1 VTPSAAGRA
10 TNGSA
15 SPIAAVDLGSNS
27 FHMLLARVVGDQ
39 IAMLDRDREMV
50 LLASGLDSK
59 SRLDADARQR
69 AVDCLRRFGQRL
81 RGLPPDSVRAV
92 GTNTLRRARNR
103 ASFVAE
109 AEEALGHSIE
119 VISGI
124 EEARLTYLGVARALG
139 DEEGR
144 RLVVDV
150 GGGSTEVIVGERSR
164 PIAME
169 SLYIGCAGLSAQYFP
184 RGEVSKDAWRK
195 ATLAAHQELEPITRR
210 FRRLGWQR
218 AAGSSGT
225 ARTVGKLVRDA
236 AWTDDDITAPALA
249 MLRDRL
255 LEVRNVAGLE
265 SIGMSA
271 ERAPVFAGGLA
282 ILAAAFEALEIERM
296 AVSEGGLREGV
307 LYDLLGRIHDED
319 TRTRTVQGV
328 MDRYH
333 VDREQAER
341 VDATARRLLGQVA
354 AAWKLEDENWGRALQ
369 WAAQL
374 HEIGLDIAHGHFH
387 KHGAYVIEN
396 ADLPG
401 FSLAEQALVA
411 TLVRAH
417 RRKIPVE
424 LFEDKP
430 RAWLRLAVL
439 LRIAVALNRSR
450 DPAAPSPKLT
460 IEEGKRSLHLRFKS
474 GWLAEHPLTA
484 ADLELESGYLETA
497 GFELTFE

>member
-1 VTPSAAGRA
+1 
-10 TNGSA
+10 
-15 SPIAAVDLGSNS
+15 
-27 FHMLLARVVGDQ
+27 
-39 IAMLDRDREMV
+39 
-50 LLASGLDSK
+50 
-59 SRLDADARQR
+59 
-69 AVDCLRRFGQRL
+69 
-81 RGLPPDSVRAV
+81 
-92 GTNTLRRARNR
+92 
-103 ASFVAE
+103 
-109 AEEALGHSIE
+109 
-119 VISGI
+119 
-124 EEARLTYLGVARALG
+124 
-139 DEEGR
+139 
-144 RLVVDV
+144 
-150 GGGSTEVIVGERSR
+150 
-164 PIAME
+164 
-169 SLYIGCAGLSAQYFP
+169 
-184 RGEVSKDAWRK
+184 
-195 ATLAAHQELEPITRR
+195 
-210 FRRLGWQR
+210 
-218 AAGSSGT
+218 
-225 ARTVGKLVRDA
+225 
-236 AWTDDDITAPALA
+236 
-249 MLRDRL
+249 
-255 LEVRNVAGLE
+255 
-265 SIGMSA
+265 
-271 ERAPVFAGGLA
+271 
-282 ILAAAFEALEIERM
+282 
-296 AVSEGGLREGV
+296 LREGV

-328 MDRYH
+328 MERYH

-341 VDATARRLLGQVA
+341 VDATARRLLEQVA
-354 AAWKLEDENWGRALQ
+354 AAWKLEDESWGRALQ

-424 LFEDKP
+424 LFEDQP

-484 ADLELESGYLETA
+484 ADLELESGYLEPT